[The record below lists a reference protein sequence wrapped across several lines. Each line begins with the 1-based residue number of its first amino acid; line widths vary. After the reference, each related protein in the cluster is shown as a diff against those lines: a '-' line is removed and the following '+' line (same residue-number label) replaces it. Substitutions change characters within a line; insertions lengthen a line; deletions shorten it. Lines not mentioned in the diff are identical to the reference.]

1 MSYISKALRGLL
13 NVARSGWMLRGVPP
27 SIAENIAE
35 HSFIAA
41 LICLDLCT
49 KLDLDKATIDRTVT
63 MALIHDLPEAF
74 IGDIARYSNAEIE
87 RVKNII
93 ELEVLEKNIDN
104 EYIKNLFKEYREQ
117 QNLESNIAK
126 LCDYIATYIVGSI
139 YRSQGFEVSDIIE
152 NMYRNITE
160 ISKKLNISSKILE
173 RYINL

>member
-13 NVARSGWMLRGVPP
+13 NVVRSGWMLRGVPP
-27 SIAENIAE
+27 SIAESIAE

-49 KLDLDKATIDRTVT
+49 KLNLDKTIIDRIVV

-74 IGDIARYSNAEIE
+74 IGDIIRYSNAEVE
-87 RVKNII
+87 RIKKII
-93 ELEVLEKNIDN
+93 EVEVLERNIDN

-117 QNLESNIAK
+117 QSLESNIAK

-139 YRSQGFEVSDIIE
+139 YKLQGFEVSDIIE
-152 NMYRNITE
+152 NMYRNIIE
-160 ISKKLNISSKILE
+160 ISKRLNIDSKILE